1 MDSNARGTAAS
12 ADTIAAVATA
22 PGRGGIGIVRVS
34 GPDCRH
40 IAAALLGRAPA
51 PRTAELHR
59 FRDAAGEPI
68 DEGIALYFP
77 APASF
82 TGEDVLELQ
91 GHGGPVVMDLLLR
104 RVLELGA
111 RAAGPGEFTQ
121 RAFLND
127 KLDLAQAEAVADLI
141 DSGSAQAARAALRS
155 LQGEFSS
162 QVHDLAESVLE
173 LRMWVEAA
181 IDFPEEEVDFLGD
194 RALGA
199 RLEFIRRRFAE
210 LAETARQG
218 ALLRDGLTIVIAG
231 RPNAG
236 KSSLL
241 NRLAGYDAAIVTP
254 VPGTTRDVLRERIEI
269 DGLPL
274 HVLDTAGLRE
284 SRDEVEAEGIRRA
297 HRELERADRV
307 LFVVDSADP
316 AAVAGIAADLA
327 ALPTEAPRTVVFNK
341 IDRVGGAPRIEPG
354 VAATVDDAVPAP
366 GGAAS
371 GAPAASPA
379 EGTPS
384 HGHVHLSAATGA
396 GLDLLRQHLKDCVG
410 FHPSG
415 VGVLSARARHLD
427 ALRRARSRVEE
438 AHRLLTERHAGELVA
453 QELTDA
459 QKALG
464 EITGEVTS
472 DDLLGGIFAS
482 FCIGK

>member
-1 MDSNARGTAAS
+1 MGS
-12 ADTIAAVATA
+12 DTIAAIATA
-22 PGRGGIGIVRVS
+22 PGRGGVGIVRVS
-34 GPDCRH
+34 GPGCRA
-40 IAAALLGRAPA
+40 IAEALLGRVPE
-51 PRTAELHR
+51 PRSAELHR
-59 FRDAAGEPI
+59 FRGIDGEPV
-68 DEGIALYFP
+68 DEGLALFFP

-82 TGEDVLELQ
+82 TGEDVLEFQ

-104 RVLELGA
+104 RVLERGA
-111 RAAGPGEFTQ
+111 RLAEPGEFTQ

-162 QVHDLAESVLE
+162 QVHDLAEAVLE

-194 RALGA
+194 RALDT
-199 RLEFIRRRFAE
+199 RLQSIRQRFAE
-210 LAETARQG
+210 LAAAARQG
-218 ALLRDGLTIVIAG
+218 ALLRDGLTLVIAG

-254 VPGTTRDVLRERIEI
+254 IPGTTRDVLRERIEI
-269 DGLPL
+269 DGLPV

-284 SRDEVEAEGIRRA
+284 SPDEVEAEGIRRA
-297 HRELERADRV
+297 RRELERADRV
-307 LFVVDSADP
+307 LFVVDAADP
-316 AAVAGIAADLA
+316 AAMAAIEQDLA
-327 ALPTEAPRTVVFNK
+327 ALPSGAPRTVVVNK
-341 IDRVGGAPRIEPG
+341 IDRAGGAPRMEPG
-354 VAATVDDAVPAP
+354 AAPR
-366 GGAAS
+366 
-371 GAPAASPA
+371 
-379 EGTPS
+379 
-384 HGHVHLSAATGA
+384 VHLSAATGA
-396 GLDLLRQHLKDCVG
+396 GLDLLRTHLKDCVG
-410 FHPSG
+410 FHPAG
-415 VGVLSARARHLD
+415 TGVLSARARHLE
-427 ALRRARSRVEE
+427 ALRRARAHVEE

-459 QKALG
+459 QRQLG

-472 DDLLGGIFAS
+472 DDLLGRIFAS

>member
-1 MDSNARGTAAS
+1 VTPS
-12 ADTIAAVATA
+12 DTIVAIGTA
-22 PGRGGIGIVRVS
+22 PGRGGIGILRVS
-34 GPDCRH
+34 GRDCRT
-40 IAAALLGRAPA
+40 IAAGLLGRVPQ

-59 FRDAAGEPI
+59 FLDAAGDAI
-68 DEGIALYFP
+68 DEGIALFFP
-77 APASF
+77 GPASF
-82 TGEDVLELQ
+82 TGEDVLELH
-91 GHGGPVVMDLLLR
+91 GHGGPVVMDLLLQ

-111 RAAGPGEFTQ
+111 RAAAPGEFTQ

-127 KLDLAQAEAVADLI
+127 KLDLAQAEAIADLI
-141 DSGSAQAARAALRS
+141 DSGSAEAARAALRS

-162 QVHDLAESVLE
+162 QVHDLAEAVLE

-194 RALGA
+194 RALGT
-199 RLEFIRRRFAE
+199 RLEFIRHRFAQ

-218 ALLRDGLTIVIAG
+218 TLLRDGLTLVIAG

-284 SRDEVEAEGIRRA
+284 SPDEVEAEGIRRA
-297 HRELERADRV
+297 HRELTRADRV
-307 LFVVDSADP
+307 LFVVDASDE
-316 AAVAGIAADLA
+316 AAVANVEVDLA
-327 ALPTEAPRTVVFNK
+327 GLPTDAPRTVVLNK
-341 IDRVGGAPRIEPG
+341 IDRIGGEPRVERGDPVRIHLS
-354 VAATVDDAVPAP
+354 
-366 GGAAS
+366 AAS
-371 GAPAASPA
+371 GA
-379 EGTPS
+379 
-384 HGHVHLSAATGA
+384 
-396 GLDLLRQHLKDCVG
+396 GLELLRTHLKDCVG
-410 FHPSG
+410 FHPAG
-415 VGVLSARARHLD
+415 TGVLSARARHLE
-427 ALRRARSRVEE
+427 ALRRARAHVEE

-459 QKALG
+459 QKQLG

-472 DDLLGGIFAS
+472 DDLLGRIFAS

>member
-1 MDSNARGTAAS
+1 MSEASFASN
-12 ADTIAAVATA
+12 ADTIAATATA

-34 GPDCRH
+34 GRDCRR
-40 IAAALLGRAPA
+40 IAEGVLGRVPA
-51 PRTAELHR
+51 PRKAELHR
-59 FRDAAGEPI
+59 FLDAAGEPI
-68 DEGIALYFP
+68 DEGIAIYFP
-77 APASF
+77 GPASF

-91 GHGGPVVMDLLLR
+91 GHGGPVVMDLLLG
-104 RVLELGA
+104 RVLALGA
-111 RAAGPGEFTQ
+111 RAAEPGEFTQ

-127 KLDLAQAEAVADLI
+127 KFDLAQAEAVADLI

-218 ALLRDGLTIVIAG
+218 TLLRDGLTIVIAG

-284 SRDEVEAEGIRRA
+284 SPDEVEIEGIRRA
-297 HRELERADRV
+297 HRAIERADRV
-307 LFVVDSADP
+307 LFVVDAADP
-316 AAVAGIAADLA
+316 QAVAAIDADLA
-327 ALPTEAPRTVVFNK
+327 ALLTDAPRTIVFNK
-341 IDRVGGAPRIEPG
+341 IDRAGGEPRIEP
-354 VAATVDDAVPAP
+354 DMRL
-366 GGAAS
+366 
-371 GAPAASPA
+371 
-379 EGTPS
+379 
-384 HGHVHLSAATGA
+384 HLSAATGA
-396 GLDLLRQHLKDCVG
+396 GLELLRQHLKDCVG

-415 VGVLSARARHLD
+415 VGVLSARTRHLD
-427 ALRRARSRVEE
+427 ALRRARAHVEE
-438 AHRLLTERHAGELVA
+438 AHRLLVERHAGELVA

-459 QKALG
+459 QKQLG

-472 DDLLGGIFAS
+472 EDLLGRIFAS

>member
-1 MDSNARGTAAS
+1 MSPVS
-12 ADTIAAVATA
+12 TIAAVATA

-34 GPDCRH
+34 GSGCRA
-40 IAAALLGRAPA
+40 IAEALLGHVPA
-51 PRTAELHR
+51 PRVAELHR
-59 FRDAAGEPI
+59 FLDAAGEPI

-111 RAAGPGEFTQ
+111 RAAEPGEFTQ

-162 QVHDLAESVLE
+162 QVHDLAEAVLE

-181 IDFPEEEVDFLGD
+181 IDFPEEEVDFLAD
-194 RALGA
+194 RALDA
-199 RLEFIRRRFAE
+199 RLEFIRHRFAG

-218 ALLRDGLTIVIAG
+218 ALLRDGLTLVIAG

-254 VPGTTRDVLRERIEI
+254 IPGTTRDVLRERIEI
-269 DGLPL
+269 DGLPVHL
-274 HVLDTAGLRE
+274 LDTAGLRE
-284 SRDEVEAEGIRRA
+284 SPDEVEAEGIRRA
-297 HRELERADRV
+297 HRELKRADRV
-307 LFVVDSADP
+307 LFVVDGSDAT
-316 AAVAGIAADLA
+316 AMASIEADLA
-327 ALPTEAPRTVVFNK
+327 GLPTDSPRTVVLNK
-341 IDRVGGAPRIEPG
+341 IDRLGQEPRIEAGDPLR
-354 VAATVDDAVPAP
+354 
-366 GGAAS
+366 
-371 GAPAASPA
+371 
-379 EGTPS
+379 
-384 HGHVHLSAATGA
+384 VHLSAASGA
-396 GLDLLRQHLKDCVG
+396 GLDLLRTHLKDCVG
-410 FHPSG
+410 FHPAGS
-415 VGVLSARARHLD
+415 GVLSARARHLD
-427 ALRRARSRVEE
+427 ALRRARAHVEE
-438 AHRLLTERHAGELVA
+438 AHRLLVERHAGELVA

-459 QKALG
+459 QKQLG

-472 DDLLGGIFAS
+472 DDLLGRIFAS

>member
-1 MDSNARGTAAS
+1 LITS
-12 ADTIAAVATA
+12 DTIAAVATA

-34 GPDCRH
+34 GSGCRS
-40 IAAALLGRAPA
+40 IAEALLGRVPE
-51 PRTAELHR
+51 PRVAELHR
-59 FRDAAGEPI
+59 FLDATGQPI

-77 APASF
+77 GPASF

-111 RAAGPGEFTQ
+111 RASEPGEFTQ

-162 QVHDLAESVLE
+162 RVHDLAEAVLE

-194 RALGA
+194 RALDA
-199 RLEFIRRRFAE
+199 RLEFIRHRFAE

-218 ALLRDGLTIVIAG
+218 ALLRDGLTLVIAG

-254 VPGTTRDVLRERIEI
+254 IPGTTRDVLRERIEI
-269 DGLPL
+269 DGLPV

-284 SRDEVEAEGIRRA
+284 APDEVEAEGIRRA
-297 HRELERADRV
+297 HREIERADRV
-307 LFVVDSADP
+307 LFVVDASD
-316 AAVAGIAADLA
+316 AATVASIAADLA
-327 ALPTEAPRTVVFNK
+327 ALPTDAPRTVVVNK
-341 IDRVGGAPRIEPG
+341 IDRLLREPRIEAGDP
-354 VAATVDDAVPAP
+354 PR
-366 GGAAS
+366 
-371 GAPAASPA
+371 
-379 EGTPS
+379 
-384 HGHVHLSAATGA
+384 VHLSAATGA
-396 GLDLLRQHLKDCVG
+396 GLDLLRTHLKDCVG
-410 FHPSG
+410 FHAAGS
-415 VGVLSARARHLD
+415 GVLSARARHLE
-427 ALRRARSRVEE
+427 ALRRARAHVEE

-459 QKALG
+459 QKQLG

-472 DDLLGGIFAS
+472 DDLLGRIFSS

>member
-1 MDSNARGTAAS
+1 MSPFP
-12 ADTIAAVATA
+12 TIAAIATA

-34 GPDCRH
+34 GRDCRA
-40 IAAALLGRAPA
+40 IASGLLGRLPQ

-59 FRDAAGEPI
+59 FLDAAGDAI
-68 DEGIALYFP
+68 DEGIALFFP

-91 GHGGPVVMDLLLR
+91 GHGGPVVLDLLLR
-104 RVLELGA
+104 RVFELGA
-111 RAAGPGEFTQ
+111 RAAEPGEFTQ

-141 DSGSAQAARAALRS
+141 DSGSSQAARAALRS

-162 QVHDLAESVLE
+162 QVHDLAEAVLE

-194 RALGA
+194 RALGT
-199 RLEFIRRRFAE
+199 RLEFIRHRFAE

-218 ALLRDGLTIVIAG
+218 TLLRDGLTLVIAG

-241 NRLAGYDAAIVTP
+241 NRLTGYDAAIVTP

-307 LFVVDSADP
+307 LFVVDSSDA
-316 AAVAGIAADLA
+316 AAVADIDADLA
-327 ALPTEAPRTVVFNK
+327 ALPTAAPRTVLLNK
-341 IDRVGGAPRIEPG
+341 IDRTGGEPRVEAGEP
-354 VAATVDDAVPAP
+354 PR
-366 GGAAS
+366 
-371 GAPAASPA
+371 
-379 EGTPS
+379 
-384 HGHVHLSAATGA
+384 VHLSAATGA
-396 GLDLLRQHLKDCVG
+396 GLELLRTHLKDCVG
-410 FHPSG
+410 YHPAG
-415 VGVLSARARHLD
+415 TGVLSARARHLD
-427 ALRRARSRVEE
+427 ALRRARAHVEE

-459 QKALG
+459 QKQLG

-472 DDLLGGIFAS
+472 DDLLGRIFSS

>member
-1 MDSNARGTAAS
+1 MSPFL
-12 ADTIAAVATA
+12 TIAAIATA
-22 PGRGGIGIVRVS
+22 AGRGGIGIVRVS
-34 GPDCRH
+34 GPDCRI
-40 IAAALLGRAPA
+40 IAQALLGRVPA
-51 PRTAELHR
+51 PRSAELHR
-59 FRDAAGEPI
+59 FLDAAGQPL
-68 DEGIALYFP
+68 DEGLALYF
-77 APASF
+77 AGPASF
-82 TGEDVLELQ
+82 TGEDVLELH

-111 RAAGPGEFTQ
+111 RPAAPGEFTQ

-141 DSGSAQAARAALRS
+141 DSGSAEAARAALRS
-155 LQGEFSS
+155 LQGEFSA
-162 QVHDLAESVLE
+162 QVHDLAEAVLE

-194 RALGA
+194 RALAA
-199 RLEFIRRRFAE
+199 RLEFIRHRFAV

-218 ALLRDGLTIVIAG
+218 TLLRDGLTLVIAG

-284 SRDEVEAEGIRRA
+284 SPDEIEAEGIRRA
-297 HRELERADRV
+297 HRELARADRV
-307 LFVVDSADP
+307 LFVVDASDP
-316 AAVAGIAADLA
+316 RAVASIDADLA
-327 ALPTEAPRTVVFNK
+327 ALPTAAPRTVAFNK
-341 IDRVGGAPRIEPG
+341 IDRIGGEPSAASVAGDTGAPVTR
-354 VAATVDDAVPAP
+354 
-366 GGAAS
+366 
-371 GAPAASPA
+371 
-379 EGTPS
+379 
-384 HGHVHLSAATGA
+384 VHLSAATGA
-396 GLDLLRQHLKDCVG
+396 GLDLLRRHLKDCVG

-415 VGVLSARARHLD
+415 SGVLSARTRHLD
-427 ALRRARSRVEE
+427 ALRRARGHVEE
-438 AHRLLTERHAGELVA
+438 AHRLLTTRHAGELVA

-459 QKALG
+459 QKQLG
-464 EITGEVTS
+464 EITGQVTT
-472 DDLLGGIFAS
+472 DDLLGRIFGS

>member
-1 MDSNARGTAAS
+1 
-12 ADTIAAVATA
+12 
-22 PGRGGIGIVRVS
+22 VRVS
-34 GPDCRH
+34 GRDCRR
-40 IAAALLGRAPA
+40 IAEALLGRVPV

-59 FRDAAGEPI
+59 FVDAGGEPI

-104 RVLELGA
+104 RMLGLGA
-111 RAAGPGEFTQ
+111 RAAEPGEFTQ

-199 RLEFIRRRFAE
+199 RLEFIRRRFGE

-218 ALLRDGLTIVIAG
+218 TLLRDGLTIVIAG

-284 SRDEVEAEGIRRA
+284 SPDEVEIEGIRRA
-297 HRELERADRV
+297 HREIERADRV
-307 LFVVDSADP
+307 LYVVDASDAEAL
-316 AAVAGIAADLA
+316 AAIEADLA
-327 ALPTEAPRTVVFNK
+327 ALPTHAPRTVVFNK
-341 IDRVGGAPRIEPG
+341 IDRVGGEPRVES
-354 VAATVDDAVPAP
+354 A
-366 GGAAS
+366 
-371 GAPAASPA
+371 
-379 EGTPS
+379 GTLPDR
-384 HGHVHLSAATGA
+384 VYLSAATGA

-415 VGVLSARARHLD
+415 GGVLSARTRHLA
-427 ALRRARSRVEE
+427 ALRRARSHVEE
-438 AHRLLTERHAGELVA
+438 AHRLLAERHAGELVA

-472 DDLLGGIFAS
+472 DDLLGRIFAS

>member
-1 MDSNARGTAAS
+1 MVS
-12 ADTIAAVATA
+12 DTIAAIATA

-34 GPDCRH
+34 GGCCRS
-40 IAAALLGRAPA
+40 ISNALLGRVPE
-51 PRTAELHR
+51 PRAAELHR
-59 FRDAAGEPI
+59 FLDEAGEPI
-68 DEGIALYFP
+68 DEGLALYFP
-77 APASF
+77 GPASF
-82 TGEDVLELQ
+82 TGEDVLELH

-111 RAAGPGEFTQ
+111 RAAAPGEFTQ

-141 DSGSAQAARAALRS
+141 DSGSAEAARAALRS
-155 LQGEFSS
+155 LRGEFSS
-162 QVHDLAESVLE
+162 QVHDLAEAVLE

-194 RALGA
+194 RALNA
-199 RLEFIRRRFAE
+199 RLEFIRHRFAE

-254 VPGTTRDVLRERIEI
+254 IPGTTRDVLRERIEI
-269 DGLPL
+269 DGLPV

-284 SRDEVEAEGIRRA
+284 SPDEVEAEGIRRA
-297 HRELERADRV
+297 HRELARADRV
-307 LFVVDSADP
+307 LFVVDASDDE
-316 AAVAGIAADLA
+316 AVAAIDADLA
-327 ALPTEAPRTVVFNK
+327 ALPSDAPRTVVLNK
-341 IDRVGGAPRIEPG
+341 IDRLAGEPG
-354 VAATVDDAVPAP
+354 MEP
-366 GGAAS
+366 GDPVRVG
-371 GAPAASPA
+371 
-379 EGTPS
+379 
-384 HGHVHLSAATGA
+384 LSAATGA
-396 GLDLLRQHLKDCVG
+396 GLDLLRAHLKDCVG
-410 FHPSG
+410 FHPAGS
-415 VGVLSARARHLD
+415 GVLSARARHLE
-427 ALRRARSRVEE
+427 ALRRARAHVEE

-459 QKALG
+459 QKQLG

-472 DDLLGGIFAS
+472 DDLLGRIFSS